1 MLIKK
6 CLFLTVL
13 SKKYLHFV
21 NKSGRIYL
29 QLRGIRME
37 NVIKWKTTLT
47 KTRVPEKK
55 PLTRAQ
61 TWDYYYQVAVYY
73 YNKNKNL
80 NLKRRDTVLDENG
93 LEVKLGNWLQI
104 QRSRRSAGSLSPSQI
119 QKLDDIKMPW
129 KTEMSKKEKRKLF
142 FYFAEEYYIKNGN
155 LLIPSSYVVNLPK
168 LGIDLQVGQWI
179 RRQREYYRMGLL
191 TDEQIRALKKI
202 GMVFDYRETI
212 WLLKYEM
219 IKKYYDENG
228 NINFDLDFTLEDE
241 QLKFNPHKFL
251 AKQRIDY
258 NKGLLSTD
266 KVNLLKAIGLKFK
279 NDSEEWNQKY
289 ACLLKYYQ
297 ENGNINVPSGYM
309 ATYTLDK
316 SFSLKAWILEQRK
329 KLSEGNLT
337 SEQVILLDRIGMIW
351 NLRSNTTEKIFLMN
365 YYHLN
370 KCKNPTVIKN
380 MSILELYAKI
390 NFCLDTGRC
399 LLNPDNTLNEV
410 FTMSSKDMFL
420 NFDVSLEDL
429 IIKYKDSLCLIRK

>member
-1 MLIKK
+1 
-6 CLFLTVL
+6 
-13 SKKYLHFV
+13 
-21 NKSGRIYL
+21 
-29 QLRGIRME
+29 ME

-93 LEVKLGNWLQI
+93 LEVKLGDWLQI

-212 WLLKYEM
+212 
-219 IKKYYDENG
+219 
-228 NINFDLDFTLEDE
+228 
-241 QLKFNPHKFL
+241 
-251 AKQRIDY
+251 
-258 NKGLLSTD
+258 
-266 KVNLLKAIGLKFK
+266 
-279 NDSEEWNQKY
+279 
-289 ACLLKYYQ
+289 
-297 ENGNINVPSGYM
+297 
-309 ATYTLDK
+309 
-316 SFSLKAWILEQRK
+316 
-329 KLSEGNLT
+329 
-337 SEQVILLDRIGMIW
+337 
-351 NLRSNTTEKIFLMN
+351 
-365 YYHLN
+365 
-370 KCKNPTVIKN
+370 
-380 MSILELYAKI
+380 
-390 NFCLDTGRC
+390 
-399 LLNPDNTLNEV
+399 
-410 FTMSSKDMFL
+410 
-420 NFDVSLEDL
+420 
-429 IIKYKDSLCLIRK
+429 

>member
-1 MLIKK
+1 
-6 CLFLTVL
+6 
-13 SKKYLHFV
+13 
-21 NKSGRIYL
+21 
-29 QLRGIRME
+29 ME

-47 KTRVPEKK
+47 KTKTKVPEKK

-73 YNKNKNL
+73 YNKNQNL
-80 NLKRRDTVLDENG
+80 NLKRRDTVLDEKG
-93 LEVKLGNWLQI
+93 CEVKLGNWLQV
-104 QRSRRSAGSLSPSQI
+104 QRSRRSAGSLSPLQI
-119 QKLDDIKMPW
+119 QKLDDIKMIW
-129 KTEMSKKEKRKLF
+129 KTEISKKEKRKLC

-155 LLIPSSYVVNLPK
+155 LLIPSNYVVNLPK
-168 LGIDLQVGQWI
+168 LGIDLQVGEWI

-191 TDEQIRALKKI
+191 TTEQIRDLEKI
-202 GMVFDYRETI
+202 GMVFDYREAI

-219 IKKYYDENG
+219 IKKYYEEKG
-228 NINFDLDFTLEDE
+228 NINFALDFTLEDE
-241 QLKFNPHKFL
+241 QLKFNPHRFL
-251 AKQRIDY
+251 AKQRMDY
-258 NKGLLSTD
+258 NKGLLSHD
-266 KVNLLKAIGLKFK
+266 RVNLLKAIGLKFR

-297 ENGNINVPSGYM
+297 EKGNINVPSEYM
-309 ATYTLDK
+309 TNYTLDK

-351 NLRSNTTEKIFLMN
+351 NLRNNTTEKVFLMN
-365 YYHLN
+365 CYRLN
-370 KCKNPTVIKN
+370 KCKNPSVIKN
-380 MSILELYAKI
+380 MSVLELYAKI
-390 NFCLDTGRC
+390 KFCFATGRY

-410 FTMSSKDMFL
+410 FAMSSKDMFL